1 MPKYY
6 LDTNV
11 CVEFL
16 RGRNERINE
25 KIKSFSPSDIKI
37 PLIVLAEL
45 VAGAFKS
52 VKREKNLEEI
62 RYFYESFEII
72 PLGFP
77 DVFIY
82 GKIRADLELSGQKIG
97 ANDTIIAATVL
108 SRNGILV
115 TNNIGEFSRVEGL
128 MIEDWTYSKGE
139 LC

>member
-1 MPKYY
+1 MI
-6 LDTNV
+6 LTV

-25 KIKSFSPSDIKI
+25 KIKSFSPSD

-45 VAGAFKS
+45 VVGAFKN

-62 RYFYESFEII
+62 KYFYESFEII
-72 PLGFP
+72 PLGFS

-82 GKIRADLELSGQKIG
+82 GKIHADLELRGQKIG
-97 ANDTIIAATVL
+97 ANDIITAATVL

-115 TNNIGEFSRVEGL
+115 TNNVKEFTRVNGI
-128 MIEDWTYSKGE
+128 MVGDWTKK
-139 LC
+139 

>member
-1 MPKYY
+1 MI
-6 LDTNV
+6 LTV

-25 KIKSFSPSDIKI
+25 KIKSFSPSD

-45 VAGAFKS
+45 VVGAFKN

-62 RYFYESFEII
+62 KYFYESFEII
-72 PLGFP
+72 PLGFS

-82 GKIRADLELSGQKIG
+82 GKICVDFELIGQKIG
-97 ANDTIIAATVL
+97 ANDTIIAATAL

-115 TNNIGEFSRVEGL
+115 TNNVKEFTRVNGI
-128 MIEDWTYSKGE
+128 MVGDWTKK
-139 LC
+139 